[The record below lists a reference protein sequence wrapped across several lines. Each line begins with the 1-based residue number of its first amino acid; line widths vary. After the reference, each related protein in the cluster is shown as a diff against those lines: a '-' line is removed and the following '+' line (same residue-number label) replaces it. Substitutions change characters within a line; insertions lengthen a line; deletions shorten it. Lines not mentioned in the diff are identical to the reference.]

1 MAKRQFHLAWF
12 LSQGYGPKTW
22 RGNWPGPSSDLAR
35 WMMPDLFLDLARGME
50 RACFDYLIIEDSS
63 MVPYTFQGSH
73 DTYLRYAAS
82 TPKLDPAVLVPYL
95 AQATRHLGLVPT
107 LSVTEYPPFLLARL
121 VNSLDHVTEGR
132 IGWNCVTSSNDGA
145 AQNYGHLGQPPHDER
160 YDLADEFAD
169 LVTRLWD
176 AWEPDAV
183 VIDRDAP
190 MFADG
195 KKVHPVNFEGK
206 YFRCRGPLNAPRSPQ
221 GRPPICQAG
230 GSARGQEFAA
240 RWADTIITD
249 AGSVEAM
256 KAYRENVRRRAAAAG
271 RDPDTVKVL
280 FLTYPL
286 VDTTMEAAR
295 ERRRLMREDANRHLE
310 MQLSGMS
317 RLTNIDFSKY
327 DPDEKLPELH
337 TNGHQSSLAKWIGKT
352 PREVATSYNQQDG
365 HRFFRHGRSR
375 GGYDAGDHGG
385 GRRRRVPVLQHLF
398 RPALHHGGV
407 RRAGAGVAAPRTD
420 ADAVCAQAVQGQPD
434 GILGQQRGGVKGTAG
449 RAGQTW
455 MMDGP

>member
-1 MAKRQFHLAWF
+1 MSKRQFHLSWF

-22 RGNWPGPSSDLAR
+22 RGNWPGPSSDVAR
-35 WMMPDLFLDLARGME
+35 WMMPDLFLDLARGLE
-50 RACFDYLIIEDSS
+50 RACFDYVIIEDSS
-63 MVPYTFQGSH
+63 MVPYTYQGSH

-95 AQATRHLGLVPT
+95 AQATRHLGLIPT

-145 AQNYGHLGQPPHDER
+145 AQNYGHLRQPPHDER

-169 LVTRLWD
+169 LVTKLWD

-195 KKVHPVNFEGK
+195 SKVHPVNFEGK

-230 GSARGQEFAA
+230 GSPRGQEFAA

-249 AGSVEAM
+249 AGSVEGM
-256 KAYRENVRRRAAAAG
+256 KAYRANVRRRAAAAG
-271 RDPDTVKVL
+271 RDPDSVKVL
-280 FLTYPL
+280 FLAYPL
-286 VDTTMEAAR
+286 IDTTMEAAQD
-295 ERRRLMREDANRHLE
+295 RRRLMREDANRHLD

-327 DPDEKLPELH
+327 DPDEPLPALH

-352 PREVATSYNQQDG
+352 PREVATSYNNKM
-365 HRFFRHGRSR
+365 
-375 GGYDAGDHGG
+375 
-385 GRRRRVPVLQHLF
+385 
-398 RPALHHGGV
+398 
-407 RRAGAGVAAPRTD
+407 
-420 ADAVCAQAVQGQPD
+420 
-434 GILGQQRGGVKGTAG
+434 GIDFAGTADHV
-449 RAGQTW
+449 AG
-455 MMDGP
+455 MMQEVMEEVGGDGFLFFNTYFDRRYIMEVCDGLVPELQRRGLTRTRYAHKHLKDNLLEF